1 MMTEIASRLGR
12 VISTVCMTVVVFGAS
27 VVVDRTGVVTLLADS
42 VAQES
47 RAKKKEKTRKTP
59 ALRNNIY
66 EKLAEAQTFA
76 EAKDYASAEEILNE
90 MLDATSKKSK
100 LNAYELANV
109 YNTYAFLRYAV
120 EDYNGALNYYQK
132 VIDQRPQIPVALEVG
147 TLFTIA
153 QLHFL
158 QENWQKGIDTL
169 NQWMAVTE
177 IPNTNAY
184 VLLANGYFQLKDY
197 DKSLENIQ
205 IAIDREEAAGKLPKE
220 QWYNLARFIHF
231 DRDSFAEALDI
242 LEILIMYYPKKQYWV
257 QASHLYGEQKDEARQ
272 LAILEATYQ
281 QNLLDKSQDLVLLSQ
296 LYLNAEVPYPAAK
309 TLEKG
314 FKDEIVEDDSKNY
327 ELAGVAWRQAQEV
340 TKSLPMLELAAEKS
354 EKGELYARLG
364 SVYLDV
370 DKNKEAVAALN
381 KGLKRGGVKRTDQAR
396 LALGMAYFNLGEF
409 NSARKAFREAA
420 KDKRAK
426 AFARQW
432 LKYINSEEKRLNEI
446 AKELG

>member
-1 MMTEIASRLGR
+1 MTGFASRISRLISATCMATLVLGATVTLDR
-12 VISTVCMTVVVFGAS
+12 AGVVSVISDVA
-27 VVVDRTGVVTLLADS
+27 
-42 VAQES
+42 AQES
-47 RAKKKEKTRKTP
+47 GAKKKEKTRKTP

-76 EAKDYASAEEILNE
+76 EAKDYAAAEEILNE

-120 EDYNGALNYYQK
+120 EDYKGALNYYQK

-197 DKSLENIQ
+197 DRSLENIQ
-205 IAIDREEAAGKLPKE
+205 IAIDREESAGKLPKE

-231 DRDSFAEALDI
+231 DRDNFAEALEI

-272 LAILEATYQ
+272 LAILEATYE

-340 TKSLPMLELAAEKS
+340 NKSLPMLEKAAAKS

-370 DKNKEAVAALN
+370 DKNKEAVTALN

-426 AFARQW
+426 AFAQQW
-432 LKYINSEEKRLNEI
+432 IKYINSEEKRLAEI